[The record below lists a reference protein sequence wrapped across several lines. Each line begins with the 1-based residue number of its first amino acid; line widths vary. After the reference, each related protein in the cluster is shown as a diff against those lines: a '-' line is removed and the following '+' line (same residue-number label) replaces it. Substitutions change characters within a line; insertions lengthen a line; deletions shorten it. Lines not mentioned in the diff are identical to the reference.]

1 MNGASGLYEMA
12 RKKENKRSGEEIK
25 FMTLIKLIKDRLAPK
40 VIEYLKGINYL
51 EDKHTGEI
59 NLKISLQ
66 EGGIRNVESSRT
78 DKTN

>member
-1 MNGASGLYEMA
+1 
-12 RKKENKRSGEEIK
+12 
-25 FMTLIKLIKDRLAPK
+25 MTLIKLIKDRLAPK
-40 VIEYLKGINYL
+40 VIEYLKGINYV

-59 NLKISLQ
+59 NLKIILQ